1 MNQFLMG
8 SMGVMFFQVLQYQEF
23 GNNFPKIKISQI
35 YPWKEKKEKRKKNPK
50 KSTKKSQCFGF

>member
-1 MNQFLMG
+1 MG

-35 YPWKEKKEKRKKNPK
+35 YP
-50 KSTKKSQCFGF
+50 